1 MAYGGLMLL
10 GLALA
15 GLTVIIFAVVSDRT
29 AGLISGAVALV
40 AIVVFWVAL
49 PFVLRA
55 RPD

>member
-1 MAYGGLMLL
+1 
-10 GLALA
+10 
-15 GLTVIIFAVVSDRT
+15 VVSDRT